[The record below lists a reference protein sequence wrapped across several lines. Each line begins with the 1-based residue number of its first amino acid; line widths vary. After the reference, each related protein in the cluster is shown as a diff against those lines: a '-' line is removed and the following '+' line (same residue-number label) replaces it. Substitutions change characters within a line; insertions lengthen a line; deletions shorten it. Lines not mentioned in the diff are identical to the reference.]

1 VRTLPDGMIRVL
13 APFAPLFSKRFW
25 QHVQLLLARMIFAP
39 SKRTVVS
46 ALRAW
51 AWRTNG
57 GFAATIG
64 CLAAPS
70 GPYCALA
77 SVRSPSG

>member
-1 VRTLPDGMIRVL
+1 VRTLPEQMIRAL
-13 APFAPLFSKRFW
+13 APFAPLFSKGVW

-39 SKRTVVS
+39 TKRKVVS

-70 GPYCALA
+70 RACYVLA
-77 SVRSPSG
+77 SVCSPSG